1 MTFEEWAGSRPVE
14 FEDRH
19 IYPVDWWAHQAWKAA
34 FRAGQ
39 EDMRERAAKEVESF
53 IGWASDHNLECRGD
67 DIRALEI
74 KGE

>member
-1 MTFEEWAGSRPVE
+1 MNY
-14 FEDRH
+14 EDWEK
-19 IYPVDWWAHQAWKAA
+19 IQVVGYVGELGWKLAANAWRAA

-39 EDMRERAAKEVESF
+39 EDMRERAAKKVESF